1 MPVIVLEGSNGT
13 GTSTQCSKLKDHL
26 ESLGK
31 NVILTR
37 HPGSTELGK
46 ELRKILK
53 FGNVKTTPQQEILL
67 FAADALSFY
76 QEYIT
81 KYNKNDFI
89 ICDRLNITGALTYQ
103 KAGGATEDQIIAM
116 FNVLGAMG
124 WHKVFDQLFIFR
136 APYDILQSRLEKP
149 DLIDQDKEQGNKK
162 DRFESRGNTFM
173 EDVCENYHKLSDKKV
188 LKNYFNNISNID
200 ASDSIDGVFSQII
213 RHLIRNELI

>member
-1 MPVIVLEGSNGT
+1 MSIIVLEGSNGT
-13 GTSTQCSKLKDHL
+13 GTSTQCAKLKDYL
-26 ESLGK
+26 ESKGK
-31 NVILTR
+31 NVLLTR
-37 HPGSTELGK
+37 HPGSTDLGK

-76 QEYIT
+76 QEHVT
-81 KYNKNDFI
+81 KHNINDFI

-103 KAGGATEDQIIAM
+103 KAGGASDEQINAM
-116 FNVLGAMG
+116 FSVLGAMG
-124 WHKVFDQLFIFR
+124 WNNVFDQLLIFR

-162 DRFESRGNTFM
+162 DRFESRGNLFM
-173 EDVCENYHKLSDKKV
+173 EDVCENYSRLSSKKV
-188 LKNYFNNISNID
+188 LNNYFKNISNID

-213 RHLIRNELI
+213 KHLEKNKII